1 MWCKACLG
9 FSGGLISQAR
19 RLLSSRVRI
28 MRSFLKKIP
37 GSTVGLL
44 WSNVGSLIGRSSCY
58 LARGVIVNFGG
69 KGGLVCNSL
78 SGRS

>member
-1 MWCKACLG
+1 
-9 FSGGLISQAR
+9 
-19 RLLSSRVRI
+19 

-58 LARGVIVNFGG
+58 LARGEIVNFGG

-78 SGRS
+78 SGRSWVGLVAKPINIFLFMSKKEI